1 MLNLPLTKTKTHA
14 AVPLRI
20 LNDAMTAPS
29 HPASASP
36 NAAPS
41 APLSSD
47 QGAKAEASLLRAEGI
62 SKRFGERTVLDG
74 VSFAVEPGQIVT
86 LIGPNGAGKTTLVRI
101 ALGLIDADSGHI
113 QRRPGLRLGYMPQA
127 LHIDPTLP
135 LTVRRFLTLAQRRA
149 AASSDEKPEARETQT
164 SIDDTLAQLKV
175 SHLADAQIG
184 GLSGGELQR
193 VLLAR
198 ALLRKPHL
206 LVLDEPAQGVDI
218 AGQAEL
224 YALIDSI
231 AESQGCGV
239 LMISHDLHLVMSST
253 DEVICLN
260 HHVCC
265 HGKPES
271 VSTDPAYLSLFGAGA
286 TDSLAVYTH
295 HHTHEHDIH
304 GNVVGDVTA
313 EDGDTESHSHEGC
326 SH

>member
-1 MLNLPLTKTKTHA
+1 MPSTSNSAQPPL
-14 AVPLRI
+14 L
-20 LNDAMTAPS
+20 
-29 HPASASP
+29 
-36 NAAPS
+36 
-41 APLSSD
+41 
-47 QGAKAEASLLRAEGI
+47 EARAIEKQFNGR
-62 SKRFGERTVLDG
+62 KVLDS
-74 VSFAVEPGQIVT
+74 VSFSVEPGQIVT

-101 ALGLIDADSGHI
+101 ALGLIEADAGSI
-113 QRRPGLRLGYMPQA
+113 TRRPDLRLGYMPQS

-135 LTVRRFLTLAQRRA
+135 LTVERFLALALRHTRA
-149 AASSDEKPEARETQT
+149 SEADP
-164 SIDDTLAQLKV
+164 IGAVLGQLKITQLRHSQV
-175 SHLADAQIG
+175 AA
-184 GLSGGELQR
+184 LSGGERQR

-231 AESQGCGV
+231 AESEGCGV

-265 HGKPES
+265 HGKPET

-286 TDSLAVYTH
+286 SNSLAVYTH

-304 GNVVGDVTA
+304 GDVIG
-313 EDGDTESHSHEGC
+313 EC
-326 SH
+326 SHASATASTETDGTNKGEEK

>member
-1 MLNLPLTKTKTHA
+1 MASDEVANTGGNAQGPLLSA
-14 AVPLRI
+14 A
-20 LNDAMTAPS
+20 
-29 HPASASP
+29 
-36 NAAPS
+36 
-41 APLSSD
+41 
-47 QGAKAEASLLRAEGI
+47 GI
-62 SKRFGERTVLDG
+62 GKQYGDRVVLEG
-74 VSFAVEPGQIVT
+74 VSFSINAGQIVT

-101 ALGLIDADSGHI
+101 ALGLLDPDSGTI
-113 QRRPGLRLGYMPQA
+113 TRREGLRLGYMPQS
-127 LHIDPTLP
+127 LHIEPTLP
-135 LTVRRFLTLAQRRA
+135 LTVYRFLHLALRGAPKSLNIAEIEATLDLLKIPHLA
-149 AASSDEKPEARETQT
+149 AA
-164 SIDDTLAQLKV
+164 QLT
-175 SHLADAQIG
+175 

-224 YALIDSI
+224 YSLIDSI

-265 HGKPES
+265 HGKPEM
-271 VSTDPAYLSLFGAGA
+271 VSNDPAYLSLFGAGA

-304 GNVVGDVTA
+304 GNIVG
-313 EDGDTESHSHEGC
+313 EGESSHQ
-326 SH
+326 

>member
-1 MLNLPLTKTKTHA
+1 MTTTLSSTPQPL
-14 AVPLRI
+14 LQ
-20 LNDAMTAPS
+20 
-29 HPASASP
+29 ASAIEKQF
-36 NAAPS
+36 N
-41 APLSSD
+41 
-47 QGAKAEASLLRAEGI
+47 GR
-62 SKRFGERTVLDG
+62 RVLDS
-74 VSFAVEPGQIVT
+74 VSFSVEPGQIVT

-101 ALGLIDADSGHI
+101 ALGLIQADGGSI
-113 QRRPGLRLGYMPQA
+113 TRRPDLRLGYMPQS
-127 LHIDPTLP
+127 LHVDATLP
-135 LTVRRFLTLAQRRA
+135 LTVERFLRLAMRKQRGSA
-149 AASSDEKPEARETQT
+149 AESQ
-164 SIDDTLAQLKV
+164 DDAIAAVLKQLKIERLRLSQV
-175 SHLADAQIG
+175 AE
-184 GLSGGELQR
+184 LSGGERQR

-231 AESQGCGV
+231 AESEGCGV

-265 HGKPES
+265 HGKPEA

-286 TDSLAVYTH
+286 TNSLAVYTH

-304 GNVVGDVTA
+304 GDVVG
-313 EDGDTESHSHEGC
+313 GC
-326 SH
+326 SHSAKEGEKS